1 MRRVDI
7 EMGRSG
13 CSPMAEAIQ
22 MSPTQHLVC
31 FSEDKQ
37 QKVQFLGG
45 RAGSVSA
52 LNAKQIPR
60 LGRPRGEEV
69 HTGGGSGRSR
79 EPTEKKGQ
87 ETVSQRQQEPLRPH
101 PAARGGDASVGPA
114 GGKTAHQL
122 CLRDNKKQ
130 RLVKNIYEKPGA
142 SILTQHPHSLRTR
155 QQRVEPNIIFLGR
168 KQAFPQTSCHQDN
181 EG

>member
-22 MSPTQHLVC
+22 MNPTQHLVC

-60 LGRPRGEEV
+60 LGGHGAKRCTQVEGLGEAMSQQKRRVRRPSLKGSKNLCD
-69 HTGGGSGRSR
+69 HILLPGGWGGCLGGSCRWEDCPSAV
-79 EPTEKKGQ
+79 P
-87 ETVSQRQQEPLRPH
+87 
-101 PAARGGDASVGPA
+101 
-114 GGKTAHQL
+114 
-122 CLRDNKKQ
+122 
-130 RLVKNIYEKPGA
+130 
-142 SILTQHPHSLRTR
+142 
-155 QQRVEPNIIFLGR
+155 
-168 KQAFPQTSCHQDN
+168 
-181 EG
+181 

>member
-60 LGRPRGEEV
+60 LGRPRGEEI
-69 HTGGGSGRSR
+69 HTGGGSGRSH
-79 EPTEKKGQ
+79 EPTEKKGP

-101 PAARGGDASVGPA
+101 PAAQGVGGLPRRVLQMG
-114 GGKTAHQL
+114 
-122 CLRDNKKQ
+122 
-130 RLVKNIYEKPGA
+130 RLPI
-142 SILTQHPHSLRTR
+142 
-155 QQRVEPNIIFLGR
+155 
-168 KQAFPQTSCHQDN
+168 SCA
-181 EG
+181 